1 MPPSSPPPASISP
14 LPETGVGRDLA
25 SETGAGQ
32 DRALEA
38 GVGQEAQV
46 SSTSE
51 YVPAPV
57 DRSQPPPERLGRE
70 GPRSAASLAL
80 ERYRFGSPIARRN
93 GPRAEL
99 ASLAARLET
108 TTGQDGAE
116 ERASA
121 AALARA
127 LATRGT
133 ELDVATRLARRALV
147 LGEDQVLREELAS
160 WFVSLGEPALAA
172 ATLRP
177 LVAEQGGSAARA
189 LLVRIGVLLAR
200 AGEARA
206 ASDAFADAV
215 DADAADPLAA
225 EMRGSLGAWAPQA
238 VGPDEAARS
247 YLLAATR
254 RESRHDRAGAFE
266 DLMRAFESSPENADA
281 AEALAAALT
290 ARGRAGAADEIAR
303 EHANALGEGG
313 RASHLRRMRHALS
326 DGDLPRALGAAFDA
340 RLDAEIDLSS
350 ALAALEPAPGAD
362 DGALGID
369 RLLERAGL
377 HELLAA
383 RLDMGSDSLV
393 GPELAAARL
402 ALGRLYAGPL
412 GRPDRAVEAW
422 MEALVADPGCEPAR
436 EALRR
441 HAVVTRDQLP
451 LVEALVRVGHTGDA
465 SSHAERID
473 CLRELATFAEERI
486 GDPGLALWALS
497 RMAELGAKS
506 GDLDAAIERLG
517 PRARLQDESLL
528 ALEAELGRYQGAD
541 RLGSLARMVGILQGR
556 PGATDAYLAVL
567 RELIEIAPEDRGRLL
582 AAERLLVRAGR
593 LAELEELLAQQLA
606 RTSSGVERA
615 RLRHALAT
623 LKRRNGDSARALAEL
638 VPLLSEP
645 GTHGPA
651 YSAALVLAAQLKDDA
666 VRARALV
673 RIAAPLSP
681 SLRAVLTAV
690 AAEELLR
697 TDDVEA
703 ARLAAEHAANADP
716 SLARP
721 AAARARVGAVLG
733 GRAGAEAVERAMS
746 IVVPRSALCAALA
759 QSYEELGE
767 PLLAAAW
774 AQRLGALRPGDLV
787 AGELRLRRAL
797 AGNDGGHLAD
807 TLAWLLSQ
815 PQALGPACASIA
827 EALVRLAEIAPGRAA
842 ALARRALDVLGPRD
856 QRLRDAALLVA
867 DQVGERGLGI
877 AVVERWLAAGS
888 LGVER
893 ASVLIDLSRRRKA
906 AGDADG
912 AARALCRALGE
923 GADAHQVMAEL
934 DSALPARSADG
945 ELALLAARAEA
956 LSALPE
962 ADRLGTA
969 QAWRELGAARWDLAA
984 DRPGALRAWDHA
996 LSLDAERG
1004 IENLAS
1010 DLIAFA
1016 GEGPAIERLAEH
1028 GNKREGADAAR
1039 FYGIAAMVALG
1050 CGRRQDAFQLA
1061 QRTLRVDPARTDAI
1075 AIAERTAAD
1084 TDLDALETLYDHLA
1098 TSSLGHFGERAIR
1111 YRAARQLERRGHIA
1125 RAMKHAIHAFE
1136 AVPSEGVVFVTLAR
1150 LADRSEQRAE
1160 MVRSMERVAERS
1172 AQPGVR
1178 AGWLR
1183 RAALFAGDSEE
1194 GERQR
1199 VDVLLRALSVRA
1211 EVDLVASLATAM
1223 AKLVK
1228 LAPEE
1233 RDAGELRF
1241 RRAALAVLS
1250 RGDGP
1255 EGARIAIE
1263 VALASLGTFGDAGL
1277 AVEALLRAAE
1287 CDGDLEH
1294 FSLLVPHARALADAV
1309 DAPKLLAKMVELAS
1323 QKFAGIGPP
1332 LLELCAAIASGRGD
1346 DATAATLLVCAAERD
1361 PERLELVRR
1370 AEIAAKKVG
1379 DPKLIERVLD
1389 AMPDR
1394 GRFALLMD
1402 LAAAADKASDFE
1414 GALDAIERARALSD
1428 ILPEQRRVLFERAQD
1443 LFGRL
1448 GRRDELE
1455 SLLSAE
1461 LARPELP
1468 LELVPRIARELATL
1482 IGARGRP
1489 LAAIEVLGGALERL
1503 PDHPELLSDMALLAR
1518 QAGAREKEAWAL
1530 GRLLDLGHGPSERKS
1545 QLRELAALLDG
1556 LSDEPAAL
1564 SRWAELHALDPN
1576 DPEALAALERD
1587 AERRGDY
1594 ETLSRLL
1601 DRRAASAGRVDDVR
1615 RLRLRRASVLE
1626 QRLGRPDE
1634 ARAELEALAA
1644 ATGDHLS
1651 VLRVL
1656 ADLCERLGDPVRAAA
1671 VWLRAAALAT
1681 GRDEAAELSRRACQA
1696 HLAGGD
1702 VEGAHRVLEG
1712 MGAWVERAQLLELE
1726 VEIERR
1732 RENPAGLGDAL
1743 DELTTLSREPE
1754 EQRARHL
1761 VEAARAALVAGD
1773 GRRALERAVRAA
1785 RLCPALA
1792 EAQLLAKKLEYVEHG
1807 PGGEVGA
1814 RETLDALRSMQGE
1827 LSPDQAELRAFL
1839 VAEALESVEGEGAAL
1854 SFLESERARLG
1865 PRPLVALGIAER
1877 LAARG
1882 ESAAALEAFEHALGG
1897 ELQGVRRSSRV
1908 ALAAGEAARRA
1919 GDLERADTCFELAAL
1934 DSEVESYARAALDAV
1949 RSERA
1954 TERELSESG
1963 RAPASRSE
1971 PPSIQVNRTSSNP
1984 PESDVERAHVV
1995 IQADEGT
2002 APEPMPSLDP
2012 PKLTLSIDPMAV
2024 LDGPPPGA
2032 LFLSQK
2038 PVSPRR
2044 STLSG
2049 SFGGSTEEEV
2059 QLHLALA
2066 EGSLEA
2072 GEALYE
2078 LLQDDPE
2085 RSHDLVTV
2093 CRHLALLTPGDPVAL
2108 SRLARAARDDRHV
2121 AYASAVEHVLDL
2133 VRPAPSPPRPPALDG
2148 VSGHPDAVRGLLF
2161 REIDSPTL
2169 EVLAIVWD
2177 TAEHLFRRDPGA
2189 YGITGLERVQPTAPT
2204 LLAHAYAGASRALG
2218 AVRVPLFQRRTAG
2231 PVTVGVALLSPPAV
2245 VLSGDVQV
2253 ETAQLHF
2260 HLGAMLA
2267 AASPQLV
2274 MLFGLPEAQAR
2285 SVLRAL
2291 AFAFGPTRPDASG
2304 LGPALSLAEM
2314 LWESIPARPQR
2325 RLRELCHDPMAL
2337 DYDQAMLQARIAVR
2351 RAGTFVAGDFG
2362 VAAREICVDEG
2373 LDVDAL
2379 RTPEGFKGLCQ
2390 GSPSLGSLYALVL
2403 SPEYA
2408 EIRWHGGRLPHRS

>member
-1 MPPSSPPPASISP
+1 MPPSSPPPDS
-14 LPETGVGRDLA
+14 LPRSLPADPGVGREAEGA
-25 SETGAGQ
+25 SSISGHAT
-32 DRALEA
+32 A
-38 GVGQEAQV
+38 GVGER
-46 SSTSE
+46 TL
-51 YVPAPV
+51 
-57 DRSQPPPERLGRE
+57 PPPEWLGRE

-80 ERYRFGSPIARRN
+80 ERYRVGNPVARRT

-99 ASLAARLET
+99 ASLAARLEA
-108 TTGQDGAE
+108 TTGHDDAE

-147 LGEDQVLREELAS
+147 LGEDQALREELAS

-177 LVAEQGGSAARA
+177 LVPAKGGPEARA

-215 DADAADPLAA
+215 DADASDPLAA
-225 EMRGSLGAWAPQA
+225 EMRASLGAWAPGA
-238 VGPDEAARS
+238 VGPEEAARS
-247 YLLAATR
+247 YLVAAAR
-254 RESRHDRAGAFE
+254 RDTKNDRAGAFE
-266 DLMRAFESSPENADA
+266 DLMRAFECSPANAEA
-281 AEALAAALT
+281 AEALSSALT

-303 EHANALGEGG
+303 EHANALGEAGH
-313 RASHLRRMRHALS
+313 ASHLRRLRHALR

-340 RLDAEIDLSS
+340 RLDREIDLTSV
-350 ALAALEPAPGAD
+350 LAAVDPVPGAEA
-362 DGALGID
+362 GAIGID

-383 RLDMGSDSLV
+383 RLDLASDALA
-393 GPELAAARL
+393 GRELARARL
-402 ALGRLYAGPL
+402 ALGRLYTGPL

-422 MEALVADPGCEPAR
+422 LDALVADPGCEPAR

-441 HAVVTRDQLP
+441 HAVVTRDQAP
-451 LVEALVRVGHTGDA
+451 LLEALIRVGDA
-465 SSHAERID
+465 RDGGERAERID
-473 CLRELATFAEERI
+473 CLRELATLAEERV

-506 GDLDAAIERLG
+506 GDLDAAIARLG
-517 PRARLQDESLL
+517 PRARLQDEAL
-528 ALEAELGRYQGAD
+528 AAASAELARHQGAE
-541 RLGSLARMVGILQGR
+541 RLGPLARMAAVLQGR
-556 PGATDAYLAVL
+556 PDAAGAYLAVL
-567 RELIEIAPEDRGRLL
+567 DELIEIAPEDRSRSL
-582 AAERLLVRAGR
+582 AAERTLVRVGR
-593 LAELEELLAQQLA
+593 FAELQVLLERQLA

-615 RLRHALAT
+615 RLRLALAT
-623 LKRRNGDSARALAEL
+623 LKRRRGDGPSALAEL

-645 GTHGPA
+645 GAHAPA
-651 YSAALVLAAQLKDDA
+651 YNVALLLAAQLKDDA

-673 RIAAPLSP
+673 RIAAQLSP

-690 AAEELLR
+690 AAEELVR
-697 TDDVEA
+697 ANDVEA
-703 ARLAAEHAANADP
+703 ARLAAEQAANADP

-721 AAARARVGAVLG
+721 AAARARVGAVIG

-759 QSYEELGE
+759 ETYEELGE

-787 AGELRLRRAL
+787 AGERRLRRAL
-797 AGNDGGHLAD
+797 AGDDGGHLAD

-815 PQALGPACASIA
+815 PQALASAGASIA

-856 QRLRDAALLVA
+856 QRLREAALRVA

-888 LGVER
+888 VGVER
-893 ASVLIDLSRRRKA
+893 APVLVDLSRRRKA

-923 GADAHQVMAEL
+923 GAEAHQVTVEL
-934 DSALPARSADG
+934 DGALPARSSDG
-945 ELALLAARAEA
+945 ELALLRARAET

-962 ADRLGTA
+962 ADRRGTA
-969 QAWRELGAARWDLAA
+969 QAWRELGAALWDLAS
-984 DRPGALRAWDHA
+984 DRAGALRAWDRA

-1004 IENLAS
+1004 VENLAS
-1010 DLIAFA
+1010 DLIVFA
-1016 GEGPAIERLAEH
+1016 GDGPAIERLVDH
-1028 GNKREGADAAR
+1028 GNKREGAEAAR
-1039 FYGIAAMVALG
+1039 FYGLAAMIAFA
-1050 CGRRQDAFQLA
+1050 CGRQADAFHLA
-1061 QRTLRVDPARTDAI
+1061 HRTLSVDPARTDAI
-1075 AIAERTAAD
+1075 GIAERAASE
-1084 TDLDALETLYDHLA
+1084 TDLDALEGLYDHMA

-1111 YRAARQLERRGHIA
+1111 YRAARQLEKRGQIA
-1125 RAMKHAIHAFE
+1125 RAMKHAMHAFE

-1150 LADRSEQRAE
+1150 LADRSDQRAE
-1160 MVRSMERVAERS
+1160 MVRAIERVAERS
-1172 AQPGVR
+1172 GQPGVR
-1178 AGWLR
+1178 SGWLR

-1211 EVDLVASLATAM
+1211 EVDLVASLATSLAN
-1223 AKLVK
+1223 LVK

-1233 RDAGELRF
+1233 RDAAELRF

-1255 EGARIAIE
+1255 EGSRIAIE
-1263 VALASLGTFGDAGL
+1263 IALASLVTFGAGAL
-1277 AVEALLRAAE
+1277 AVDALIRAAE

-1294 FSLLVPHARALADAV
+1294 FALLSPHARALAEAE
-1309 DAPKLLAKMVELAS
+1309 DAPKFLTKLVSLAG
-1323 QKFAGIGPP
+1323 QKFASVGAP
-1332 LLELCAAIASGRGD
+1332 LLELGAEVAHARGD
-1346 DATAATLLVCAAERD
+1346 DATAAALLVSAAERD

-1370 AEIAAKKVG
+1370 AEIAAKKTG
-1379 DPKLIERVLD
+1379 DAKLIERVLD

-1402 LAAAADKASDFE
+1402 LAAAAEKASDFE
-1414 GALDAIERARALSD
+1414 NALDAVARARELAD
-1428 ILPEQRRVLFERAQD
+1428 ILPEQRRVLFERAQG

-1448 GRRDELE
+1448 GRHDELE
-1455 SLLSAE
+1455 ALLSAE

-1468 LELVPRIARELATL
+1468 VELVPRIARELATL

-1489 LAAIEVLGGALERL
+1489 LAAIEVLGDALARVT
-1503 PDHPELLSDMALLAR
+1503 DHPELLADMALLAR

-1530 GRLLDLGHGPSERKS
+1530 GRLLDLGVRPAERKS
-1545 QLRELAALLDG
+1545 QLRELAALLDA
-1556 LSDEPAAL
+1556 LSEEAAAL

-1615 RLRLRRASVLE
+1615 KLRLRRASVLE

-1671 VWLRAAALAT
+1671 VWLRAAALST

-1712 MGAWVERAQLLELE
+1712 MGAWVERSQLLELD

-1743 DELTTLSREPE
+1743 DELATLSREPE
-1754 EQRARHL
+1754 EQRARLL
-1761 VEAARAALVAGD
+1761 VEASRAALVAGD
-1773 GRRALERAVRAA
+1773 GRRALERATRAA

-1807 PGGEVGA
+1807 PGGEAGA
-1814 RETLDALRSMQGE
+1814 RETLEALRSMKGA
-1827 LSPDQAELRAFL
+1827 LSPDQAELAAFL
-1839 VAEALESVEGEGAAL
+1839 VAEAIESVEGEGSAL
-1854 SFLESERARLG
+1854 SFLEGERARLG

-1897 ELQGVRRSSRV
+1897 ELQGVRRPSRV

-1934 DSEVESYARAALDAV
+1934 DPEVEAFARAALEAV
-1949 RSERA
+1949 RTERA

-1963 RAPASRSE
+1963 RAPASRSD
-1971 PPSIQVNRTSSNP
+1971 PPPITVRRPSSKPPDSDLERT
-1984 PESDVERAHVV
+1984 HVV

-2012 PKLTLSIDPMAV
+2012 PKMTMSVEPVAV
-2024 LDGPPPGA
+2024 LEGPPPGA

-2038 PVSPRR
+2038 TANPRR
-2044 STLSG
+2044 TSLSG
-2049 SFGGSTEEEV
+2049 TFAGSTEEEM
-2059 QLHLALA
+2059 QLHLSLA
-2066 EGSLEA
+2066 EGSPEA
-2072 GEALYE
+2072 GEELCALLE
-2078 LLQDDPE
+2078 GDPE

-2093 CRHLALLTPGDPVAL
+2093 CRRLALLTPGDPLAL
-2108 SRLARAARDDRHV
+2108 ARLARAARDDRHL

-2148 VSGHPDAVRGLLF
+2148 ISGHPDAVRGLLF

-2204 LLAHAYAGASRALG
+2204 LLAHAYSGASRALG
-2218 AVRVPLFQRRTAG
+2218 ALRVPLFQRRTAG

-2245 VLSGDVQV
+2245 VLSGDVQT

-2291 AFAFGPTRPDASG
+2291 AFAFGPSRPDASG
-2304 LGPALSLAEM
+2304 IGPALSLAEM
-2314 LWESIPARPQR
+2314 LWEAIPARPQR

-2337 DYDQAMLQARIAVR
+2337 DYDQAILQARIAVR

-2362 VAAREICVDEG
+2362 VAAREICAEEG
-2373 LDVDAL
+2373 LDVEAL
-2379 RTPEGFKGLCQ
+2379 RTPEGFNALCQ
-2390 GSPSLGSLYALVL
+2390 QSPSLASLYALVL

-2408 EIRWHGGRLPHRS
+2408 EIRWHGARGPSRS